1 MMDSKTYS
9 RETGITPT
17 LTKGKDFAFAPNWT
31 RADYE
36 IGEELLGKLDTAFKA
51 CVEKFVNEK
60 RGTKTTGDFLDIL
73 RMEGRRYVF
82 AELLE
87 MHGTWHNK
95 GDCLPNQI
103 KLGKTAID
111 YLNINLTELI
121 E

>member
-1 MMDSKTYS
+1 MDSKTYS

-17 LTKGKDFAFAPNWT
+17 LTKVKDFAFEPNWT

-60 RGTKTTGDFLDIL
+60 RGTKTHGDFLNIL
-73 RMEGRRYVF
+73 RIEGRRYVF
-82 AELLE
+82 AQLLE
-87 MHGTWHNK
+87 MHGTWHEF
-95 GDCLPNQI
+95 GDSLPNQVQ
-103 KLGKTAID
+103 LGTGKDKFLT
-111 YLNINLTELI
+111 LELTELT